1 MKLIKKLFPL
11 AFLGFVTYTC
21 ERDDICAETTP
32 TTPRLLVEFYDIANQ
47 DEIKFVPR
55 LTVYGEGLDESTSS
69 ILSSANET
77 EVALPLLVGTEGEVT
92 ITRYNMVRFATTSD
106 GEPNPD
112 ANTDIIEIIYTP
124 QFEYVS
130 RACGYKSVFTNLRV
144 NIIADGDN
152 WALGTVFPDSNT
164 DNINVENENSTHVNI
179 LH

>member
-1 MKLIKKLFPL
+1 MKLIKNVLLFIFIGL
-11 AFLGFVTYTC
+11 ATYTC

-55 LTVYGEGLDESTSS
+55 LTVFGEGLDEETSS
-69 ILSSANET
+69 ILSSENET
-77 EVALPLLVGTEGEVT
+77 AVSLPLIIGTEGEVT
-92 ITRYNMVRFATTSD
+92 TTRFNMVRFATSSD

-112 ANTDIIEIIYTP
+112 ANTDVLEIIYTP

-144 NIIADGDN
+144 NIIPDDDN
-152 WALGTVFPDSNT
+152 WALATAFPNSNT

-179 LH
+179 FH